1 MKDFLQA
8 LDDILKFDFKQDTE
22 GGSYILKE
30 LENPTDYPITFIK
43 KKGKALSYKFDT
55 KEVDIFPLF
64 KKEVAFLTQICDY
77 IIFYPFEQKMFVFLC
92 ELKTNNITGSSKQL
106 QASEILAN
114 YIVNMAMKYLN
125 LKSFDVEYRALV
137 FSTSNTIR
145 FATNVKKDVYLE
157 YPSGLKHKHLRAG
170 EDCQLDHHCY

>member
-1 MKDFLQA
+1 MTSFSTTNITHAKISLINLHFYIGANTKNTRLIYEV
-8 LDDILKFDFKQDTE
+8 LLKFVRYFVTIHQ
-22 GGSYILKE
+22 
-30 LENPTDYPITFIK
+30 
-43 KKGKALSYKFDT
+43 
-55 KEVDIFPLF
+55 
-64 KKEVAFLTQICDY
+64 
-77 IIFYPFEQKMFVFLC
+77 PFEQKMFVFLC

-106 QASEILAN
+106 QSSEILAN
-114 YIVNMAMKYLN
+114 YIVKMATKHLN

-145 FATNVKKDVYLE
+145 FATNVKKDAYLK